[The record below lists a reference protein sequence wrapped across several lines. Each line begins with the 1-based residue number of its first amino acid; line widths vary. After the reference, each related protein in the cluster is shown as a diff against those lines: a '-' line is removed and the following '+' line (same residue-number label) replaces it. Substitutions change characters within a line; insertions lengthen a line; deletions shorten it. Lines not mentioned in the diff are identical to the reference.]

1 MTNRLHFVRL
11 AALLAAAL
19 PLAGCGADSLATAVC
34 GNYAGAPDKAKGVV
48 YVSASCGA
56 RDGDGSAE
64 RPFASLQQGIDAS
77 AEGGAVL
84 VDAGTY
90 TENLSITKSVQVL
103 GADET
108 GDPDKAS
115 IIVQAPSPY
124 AITVEGASGVLLR
137 GIIVQKPEGAGIW
150 VQKSGSAVIEASRV
164 EGTITRKENE
174 DGHGVMATD
183 SGSIIVQRMIIVQS
197 EGAGVYTNAAAA
209 AKVERSI
216 IVQNGGL
223 AGIWV
228 QSTLGEVSL
237 AENEIAEN
245 VEGGITILGSRA
257 IIVQNQVKNTKSRMP
272 GGLAD
277 GIRVL
282 GDSKVGPAYVEI
294 GGEKAESKNVIEGNG
309 RVGIL
314 FSGERARGIIV
325 QNDVIG
331 NAADTTRGAG
341 IWVQSSAGTAPN
353 DDQSIGIRIAQNRV
367 EGNHFV
373 GIGVTNNARA
383 IIVQN
388 QSISGTIAGEIVANG
403 IPTKIGDG
411 LGVYAG
417 ASAHVDKN
425 MIASNARVGAVFFGA
440 ATTCVVT
447 NNVFEKNNEGS
458 IIVQNVDGLALDTNE
473 ADVPPNA
480 PAIPVGVDTSDL

>member
-19 PLAGCGADSLATAVC
+19 PIAGCGADSLSTPAC
-34 GNYAGAPDKAKGVV
+34 GTYAGAPGEAKGVV

-56 RDGDGSAE
+56 RDGNGSAE

-90 TENLSITKSVQVL
+90 AENLSITKSVQVL

-124 AITVEGASGVLLR
+124 AITVDNATGVLLR
-137 GIIVQKPEGAGIW
+137 GIIVQKPEGAGIR
-150 VQKSGSAVIEASRV
+150 VQKSGSAVIEGSRI
-164 EGTITRKENE
+164 EGAVALKE
-174 DGHGVMATD
+174 DGHGVMA
-183 SGSIIVQRMIIVQS
+183 SEKSSIIVQRTIIVQS
-197 EGAGVYTNAAAA
+197 EGAGVHVSGAG

-216 IVQNGGL
+216 IVQSGRL

-228 QSTLGEVSL
+228 QFAVGEVSL
-237 AENEIAEN
+237 LENEISEN
-245 VEGGITILGSRA
+245 TEAGIAILGSRA
-257 IIVQNQVKNTKSRMP
+257 IIVQNQVKNTKSRGP

-282 GDSKVGPAYVEI
+282 GDGMLGEAYVEI
-294 GGEKAESKNVIEGNG
+294 GGEKPESKNMIEGNG
-309 RVGIL
+309 RVGVL

-325 QNDVIG
+325 QNDVIA
-331 NAADTTRGAG
+331 NADDTTRGAG

-353 DDQSIGIRIAQNRV
+353 EDQSVGIRIAQNRV

-425 MIASNARVGAVFFGA
+425 TITSNARVGAVFFGA
-440 ATTCVVT
+440 ANTCVVT

-473 ADVPPNA
+473 ADIPPNA
-480 PAIPVGVDTSDL
+480 PVVPVGVDTSDL